1 MINYSIG
8 DKLKMLVE
16 IIMSSPLFLCC
27 FMIGIA
33 FFIYYIISIYKNN
46 KINKWV
52 FVAVWVILLAI
63 LVIRYN
69 KVVLSLFDNLFENI
83 FMALYFPNLAV
94 YIVILFISN
103 IMLIYS
109 ILNRSICKS
118 YKITNVLSAFVI
130 DIFLVLIVDIV
141 NKNSVNVYKQINVYT
156 NPDLLVL
163 LQLTTAVFVSWL
175 LINLF
180 ITAHRKLK
188 KYDKKQY
195 PDMPEIIFD

>member
-141 NKNSVNVYKQINVYT
+141 NKNSINVYEQINVYT
-156 NPDLLVL
+156 NSDLLVL

>member
-1 MINYSIG
+1 
-8 DKLKMLVE
+8 
-16 IIMSSPLFLCC
+16 
-27 FMIGIA
+27 
-33 FFIYYIISIYKNN
+33 
-46 KINKWV
+46 
-52 FVAVWVILLAI
+52 
-63 LVIRYN
+63 
-69 KVVLSLFDNLFENI
+69 
-83 FMALYFPNLAV
+83 MALYFPNLAV
-94 YIVILFISN
+94 YIVVLFISN

-118 YKITNVLSAFVI
+118 YKIVNVLSALLT

-141 NKNSVNVYKQINVYT
+141 NKNSINVYEKINVYT
-156 NPDLLVL
+156 NSDLLVL

-188 KYDKKQY
+188 RYDKKQY

>member
-156 NPDLLVL
+156 NPALLVL

>member
-33 FFIYYIISIYKNN
+33 FFIYYIIAIYKNT

-52 FVAVWVILLAI
+52 FVAIWTILLTI
-63 LVIRYN
+63 LIIRYN

-94 YIVILFISN
+94 YIVVLFISN

-118 YKITNVLSAFVI
+118 YKIVNVLSAFLT

-141 NKNSVNVYKQINVYT
+141 NKNSINVYEQINVYT
-156 NPDLLVL
+156 NSDLLVL

-188 KYDKKQY
+188 RYDKKQY